1 MNKNYMNAKKKSP
14 ITEFSHLV
22 TLFSNKMKLIIANHI
37 KELRGNGIKVHDKR
51 KNPQNK
57 RVLFVGAKDG
67 I

>member
-1 MNKNYMNAKKKSP
+1 
-14 ITEFSHLV
+14 
-22 TLFSNKMKLIIANHI
+22 MKLIIANHI